1 MKKQWVI
8 PPEANAE
15 FVWHMEDVLDVYTR
29 PYDEGYPLVCMDE
42 TSKQLVGETRAP
54 LPIEP
59 GQPERFDYEYARNG
73 VAELFMF
80 CEPLAGRRWV
90 TVSDHRT
97 RVDWAQTIKDLVDVR
112 YPLAERIVLVMDN
125 LNTHTPASLY
135 ETFAP
140 VEAKRILDRLEIHY
154 TPKHGSWL
162 NIAEIELS
170 ILSRQCLDQRISD
183 QSKLVTEVVAW
194 QERRDAAGGKVNWR
208 FTTEDARIK
217 LKTLYPSIQQ

>member
-1 MKKQWVI
+1 LKKQWVI
-8 PPEANAE
+8 PPEANAD
-15 FVWHMEDVLDVYTR
+15 FVWHMEEVLDVYIR
-29 PYDEGYPLVCMDE
+29 PYDERHPQVCMDE
-42 TSKQLVGETRAP
+42 TSKQLVGETRVR
-54 LPIEP
+54 LPMEP

-170 ILSRQCLDQRISD
+170 ILSRQCLDQRIPD

-208 FTTEDARIK
+208 FTTENARIK
-217 LKTLYPSIQQ
+217 LKTLYPSIQE